1 MILYFFENYI
11 NLMFS
16 IALGSSV
23 PRGTFCASDVL
34 VFVSHPH
41 WGFVSL
47 LPQRELGFV
56 HVLTVIHCYSFEALL
71 VQW

>member
-23 PRGTFCASDVL
+23 PESTFCAHSDVL

-47 LPQRELGFV
+47 LPQNW
-56 HVLTVIHCYSFEALL
+56 VLYMF
-71 VQW
+71 